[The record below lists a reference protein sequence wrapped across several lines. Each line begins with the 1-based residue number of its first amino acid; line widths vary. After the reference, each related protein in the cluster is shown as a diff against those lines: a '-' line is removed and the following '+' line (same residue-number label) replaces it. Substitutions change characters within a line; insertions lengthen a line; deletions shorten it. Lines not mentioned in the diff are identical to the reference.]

1 MEICIKCHQEVKPH
15 DYAVGKRPVGSPGR
29 HVRRY
34 LCACGCKRVE
44 LYTVMHAAKLQT
56 SCPYPGAVS
65 SIPTQDFPIFQ
76 DLRYVSR

>member
-1 MEICIKCHQEVKPH
+1 MEFCAKCQQEIKPQ
-15 DYAVGKRPVGSPGR
+15 DYAIGRRPVGSVGR

-56 SCPYPGAVS
+56 SRPYAGAVS
-65 SIPTQDFPIFQ
+65 SIPTEDFKIFM
-76 DLRYVSR
+76 DLRHVS